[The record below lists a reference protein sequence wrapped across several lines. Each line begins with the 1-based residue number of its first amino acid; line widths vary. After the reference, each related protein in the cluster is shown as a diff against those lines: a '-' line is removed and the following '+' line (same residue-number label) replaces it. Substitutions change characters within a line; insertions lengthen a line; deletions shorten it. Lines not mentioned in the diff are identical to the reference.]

1 MKYIVTGGAGFIG
14 SNLVDDLLNDNHTVH
29 VIDNFSTGKKENC
42 NPKAIYHEYDI
53 SDFSISNELIEIME
67 NCDGLFHTAA
77 LARVQQSIENPI
89 KYETVNTFGTLNIL
103 KCAADAKLRRV
114 VYSAS
119 SSAYGNKK
127 EMPCKETDQINPI
140 SPYANQ
146 KYYGEVQA
154 RMFAELFNIETVSL
168 RYFNVYG
175 ERQNIDGAYATVM
188 GIFAHQ
194 KMNNLPMTVRG
205 DGKQRRDFTY
215 VGDIVSANRLAMTSE
230 DVGRG
235 EVINIGSGKNF
246 SVNQIAEMMEGRTT
260 FVDPVVEPRESL
272 ASIEKAKKLLNWQPN
287 QTVEEWIPKYKKQLG
302 I

>member
-1 MKYIVTGGAGFIG
+1 
-14 SNLVDDLLNDNHTVH
+14 
-29 VIDNFSTGKKENC
+29 
-42 NPKAIYHEYDI
+42 
-53 SDFSISNELIEIME
+53 
-67 NCDGLFHTAA
+67 
-77 LARVQQSIENPI
+77 
-89 KYETVNTFGTLNIL
+89 
-103 KCAADAKLRRV
+103 
-114 VYSAS
+114 
-119 SSAYGNKK
+119 
-127 EMPCKETDQINPI
+127 MPCKETDQINPI

-215 VGDIVSANRLAMTSE
+215 VGDIVSANRLAMTSKN
-230 DVGRG
+230 VGKG

>member
-1 MKYIVTGGAGFIG
+1 MIMA
-14 SNLVDDLLNDNHTVH
+14 TVH

-127 EMPCKETDQINPI
+127 EMPCKETDQVNPFLLMLI
-140 SPYANQ
+140 KNIMV
-146 KYYGEVQA
+146 KYRLKCLQNY
-154 RMFAELFNIETVSL
+154 LIL
-168 RYFNVYG
+168 RQF
-175 ERQNIDGAYATVM
+175 
-188 GIFAHQ
+188 
-194 KMNNLPMTVRG
+194 L
-205 DGKQRRDFTY
+205 
-215 VGDIVSANRLAMTSE
+215 
-230 DVGRG
+230 
-235 EVINIGSGKNF
+235 
-246 SVNQIAEMMEGRTT
+246 
-260 FVDPVVEPRESL
+260 
-272 ASIEKAKKLLNWQPN
+272 
-287 QTVEEWIPKYKKQLG
+287 
-302 I
+302 

>member
-1 MKYIVTGGAGFIG
+1 MKVRKF
-14 SNLVDDLLNDNHTVH
+14 
-29 VIDNFSTGKKENC
+29 
-42 NPKAIYHEYDI
+42 
-53 SDFSISNELIEIME
+53 
-67 NCDGLFHTAA
+67 
-77 LARVQQSIENPI
+77 
-89 KYETVNTFGTLNIL
+89 
-103 KCAADAKLRRV
+103 

-119 SSAYGNKK
+119 SSAYGPTDNLPSK
-127 EMPCKETDQINPI
+127 ENDLPNPI

-154 RMFAELFNIETVSL
+154 KMFAELFNIETVSL

-175 ERQNIDGAYATVM
+175 ERQNIDGAYATVL

-246 SVNQIAEMMEGRTT
+246 SVNQIAELMEGEIT

-272 ASIEKAKKLLNWQPN
+272 ASIEKAKKLLKWQPN
-287 QTVEEWIPKYKKQLG
+287 QSLKDWIPKYKKQLG